1 MSFRA
6 HQTISAQPS
15 VSRESRLLLAITNL
29 RIETALLAVDSV
41 ASMQVPYTVGCG
53 GRLDAEASLAH
64 PLPALVSKAGSP
76 RQDRECRFLCCSDC
90 VGVAATSLQHRHF
103 HRPPFLPYFPCFP
116 SVTRFGVY
124 PAPCGTARLCFFGFQ
139 KIFSA
144 LPAKNAERKDFPNL
158 PKKRRLALGSGAPR
172 VASRKSVPREL
183 RANTNRRKTMALYEN
198 EITLKGFLGKDA
210 ENVATTQQK
219 TFTILSLATKTG
231 YKDKQG
237 NWVNRTEWHRIVAF
251 GKPSEYARNLKK
263 GDYVEVK
270 GEQRTTEFE
279 KEVVQ
284 GKNKVKVTFRN
295 PEVHASIVK
304 KLEQPKSSR
313 EENLDAEPV
322 TEGDAA

>member
-1 MSFRA
+1 
-6 HQTISAQPS
+6 
-15 VSRESRLLLAITNL
+15 
-29 RIETALLAVDSV
+29 
-41 ASMQVPYTVGCG
+41 
-53 GRLDAEASLAH
+53 
-64 PLPALVSKAGSP
+64 
-76 RQDRECRFLCCSDC
+76 
-90 VGVAATSLQHRHF
+90 
-103 HRPPFLPYFPCFP
+103 
-116 SVTRFGVY
+116 
-124 PAPCGTARLCFFGFQ
+124 
-139 KIFSA
+139 
-144 LPAKNAERKDFPNL
+144 
-158 PKKRRLALGSGAPR
+158 
-172 VASRKSVPREL
+172 
-183 RANTNRRKTMALYEN
+183 MALYEN

-251 GKPSEYARNLKK
+251 GKPADYARNLKK

-270 GEQRTTEFE
+270 GELRTTEYE
-279 KEVVQ
+279 KEVGD
-284 GKNKVKVTFRN
+284 GKKKVKVTFRN